1 MSRNPVFLCSA
12 ENPCAI
18 FVAEISHLS
27 PCLVS
32 LALKN
37 PEVRKNL
44 FKTKAK
50 GVKQ

>member
-1 MSRNPVFLCSA
+1 MRKPVCYIRRGDIAFDAMPRALGA
-12 ENPCAI
+12 E
-18 FVAEISHLS
+18 
-27 PCLVS
+27 
-32 LALKN
+32 K